1 MKETRMTQV
10 HDQITL
16 VTSGEFAASIPSM
29 MGFCPQDSLI
39 VVFARQGR
47 VIVTTRVDLDA
58 TWSAILETVSQAAIH
73 VEADTALI
81 AVYATPT
88 GNERPFQRE
97 ISRLIKALQ
106 DLHVQVLEAIHIDA
120 GLWQSYLPPNEHLG
134 QLVDPGLDLFGSGT
148 VRDRREDLAATYT
161 RKSDEI
167 PSPTAFKTAI
177 ESLSVD
183 PLKRAED
190 AWVALNDLTSTELDS
205 GDIENRRALLQLSCL
220 DDRCRDYVI
229 AKVANVDSPQS
240 LIDAFTQAALASP
253 HEALPKMA
261 GAAAALLAAFRS
273 STIPASCLAELAG
286 DDSLGQLVD
295 RAIKTALPP
304 WSYAEILRASLV
316 ETEKALHGAGDQ
328 Q

>member
-1 MKETRMTQV
+1 MTQV
-10 HDQITL
+10 QEQITIANP
-16 VTSGEFAASIPSM
+16 GEFAASIPSI

-58 TWSAILETVSQAAIH
+58 TWSVILETVSQAAIH

-81 AVYATPT
+81 AVYTAPT
-88 GNERPFQRE
+88 GNEQPLQRE
-97 ISRLIKALQ
+97 ISLLIKALG

-120 GLWQSYLPPNEHLG
+120 DLWRSYLATDEYPG

-148 VRDRREDLAATYT
+148 VSNRRDDLAAAYA
-161 RKSDEI
+161 RKRDEI
-167 PSPTAFKTAI
+167 PGKAAFKTAI
-177 ESLSVD
+177 KTLSAD

-190 AWVALNDLTSTELDS
+190 AWAALNDLTSMELSD
-205 GDIENRRALLQLSCL
+205 GEIQTQRAILQLSCL

-229 AKVANVDSPQS
+229 GKVANTDDPQPH
-240 LIDAFTQAALASP
+240 IDTFTKTALAS
-253 HEALPKMA
+253 HDEALPKMA

-273 STIPASCLAELAG
+273 STIPASCMVELAG
-286 DDSLGQLVD
+286 DDSLAHIVD

-304 WSYAEILRASLV
+304 WSYAEMLRESLV
-316 ETEKALHGAGDQ
+316 ETEKVLSGAGDQ